1 MKDTQIQRVR
11 RFNRLVTRRIGVL
24 TDDYL
29 GGGRPWSESRLMF
42 EIGREGAT
50 VRDLRE
56 RLSLDSG
63 YLSRLLRSLEAQG
76 LVSSRPA
83 TEDARVRR
91 LALTRKGLREWQA
104 MESRSDGI
112 ASTLLAPLSPSQRER
127 LLAAM
132 AEVERLLLAGAVTIS
147 PADPAGAQAQACI
160 GAYLD
165 ELQTR
170 FAGGFDPTLG
180 PQVDPRRLVP
190 PEGLFL
196 LATLEGEAVGCA
208 ALKRL
213 SKGIGEVKRMW
224 VAPSVRGMGIARR
237 MLEALEAHAID
248 MGMRTLRLD
257 TGGSQPEAVA
267 LYRSSGYRE
276 IAPYNDNPYAAHW
289 FEKRRIA
296 KPAAA

>member
-1 MKDTQIQRVR
+1 
-11 RFNRLVTRRIGVL
+11 
-24 TDDYL
+24 
-29 GGGRPWSESRLMF
+29 
-42 EIGREGAT
+42 
-50 VRDLRE
+50 
-56 RLSLDSG
+56 
-63 YLSRLLRSLEAQG
+63 
-76 LVSSRPA
+76 
-83 TEDARVRR
+83 
-91 LALTRKGLREWQA
+91 
-104 MESRSDGI
+104 
-112 ASTLLAPLSPSQRER
+112 
-127 LLAAM
+127 M

-196 LATLEGEAVGCA
+196 LASLEGEAVGCA

-237 MLEALEAHAID
+237 MLLALEAHAID

-257 TGGSQPEAVA
+257 TGGSQPEAFA